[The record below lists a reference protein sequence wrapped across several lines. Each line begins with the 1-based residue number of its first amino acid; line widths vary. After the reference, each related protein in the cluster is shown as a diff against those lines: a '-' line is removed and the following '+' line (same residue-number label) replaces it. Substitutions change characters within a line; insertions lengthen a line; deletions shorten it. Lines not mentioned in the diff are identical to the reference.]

1 MPAYETRLKVRFS
14 QVDYAGIMF
23 YPRFF
28 ENFHAVF
35 EDMFTEH
42 LGVPYT
48 HVLRDRRLG
57 FPTVS
62 ISTDFR
68 RPFRFG
74 EDMLLKLDVV
84 KLGNTSITFRYRGF
98 HEGAAEA
105 SVEARGTVVVLDLD
119 TFETIAI
126 PDDIREVLQGL
137 AAEDL
142 APSPRAP

>member
-35 EDMFTEH
+35 EDMFTDR

-48 HVLRDRRLG
+48 HVLRDRRIG

-68 RPFRFG
+68 KPFRFG
-74 EDMLLKLDVV
+74 EDMALKLDVV

-98 HEGAAEA
+98 HEGQAEA
-105 SVEARGTVVVLDLD
+105 SVEAHGTVVVLDLD
-119 TFETIAI
+119 SFETMPI
-126 PDDIREVLQGL
+126 PDDIRAVLEGL
-137 AAEDL
+137 RAEDVGS
-142 APSPRAP
+142 A